1 MAFSLQSFRKTLLYQ
16 AACTNAQIQAHLKQV
31 ASQDQQAEKL
41 SKQYGI
47 WAALSGVAAG
57 LSLFGIE
64 TLPALWVLTL
74 LLLVAMVVLI
84 VLYSR
89 QRRLNVADVRYQLP
103 GQLTQMLG
111 RDMVKDA
118 VFDVK
123 IDFSSPTLKS
133 KQTAKGPYPL
143 RPGWKQAFFEDPW
156 FCLRGEVLDGTE
168 FTLLLNDLTVIRSG
182 FKRSRSGKR
191 KHKSKTKPKGTE
203 AKLLLKFS
211 RKKYGAIVLLKSSL
225 DQAITLPREVEIK
238 KIKVNDHQLWLEVK
252 VPPHSPLLNQ
262 DSAVGLY
269 RLFSQMLLSAYHAL
283 NLSKALSKAA

>member
-1 MAFSLQSFRKTLLYQ
+1 
-16 AACTNAQIQAHLKQV
+16 
-31 ASQDQQAEKL
+31 
-41 SKQYGI
+41 
-47 WAALSGVAAG
+47 
-57 LSLFGIE
+57 
-64 TLPALWVLTL
+64 
-74 LLLVAMVVLI
+74 MVVLI

-123 IDFSSPTLKS
+123 IDFFFADVK
-133 KQTAKGPYPL
+133 KQTNGKRPL
-143 RPGWKQAFFEDPW
+143 SFAARLEASVFLKI
-156 FCLRGEVLDGTE
+156 RGFACGESFLDGTE

-211 RKKYGAIVLLKSSL
+211 RKKIWR
-225 DQAITLPREVEIK
+225 DRTP
-238 KIKVNDHQLWLEVK
+238 
-252 VPPHSPLLNQ
+252 
-262 DSAVGLY
+262 
-269 RLFSQMLLSAYHAL
+269 
-283 NLSKALSKAA
+283 